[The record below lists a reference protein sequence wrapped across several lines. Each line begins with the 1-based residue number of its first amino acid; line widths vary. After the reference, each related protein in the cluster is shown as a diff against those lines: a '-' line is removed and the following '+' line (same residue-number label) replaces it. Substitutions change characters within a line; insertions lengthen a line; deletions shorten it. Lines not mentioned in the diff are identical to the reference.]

1 MIELLCVIG
10 VIYVTVDLLGSA
22 YLVRRFGGFRATWR
36 QVKANIRSDW
46 RTTDGDECTCYSG
59 SCECDDC

>member
-1 MIELLCVIG
+1 MFEIICVIG

-46 RTTDGDECTCYSG
+46 RTDDGDECPD
-59 SCECDDC
+59 ENCDCNG